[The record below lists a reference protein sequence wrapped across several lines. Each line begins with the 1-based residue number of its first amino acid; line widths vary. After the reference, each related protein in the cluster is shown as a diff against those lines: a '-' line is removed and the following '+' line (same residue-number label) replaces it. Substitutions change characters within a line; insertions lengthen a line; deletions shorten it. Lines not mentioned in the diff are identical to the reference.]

1 MKYKNIFKDVVFVSQ
16 LTGVDKKKIRILLSV
31 ILANLTVFFDILVI
45 LVFANLIDKSNINE
59 AFYVKFIADNL
70 FLLPSRKFDTSA
82 GLSTTITISKSSRSS
97 V

>member
-1 MKYKNIFKDVVFVSQ
+1 MKYKNIFRDVVFVSQ

-59 AFYVKFIADNL
+59 KVDFANNVIIDEK
-70 FLLPSRKFDTSA
+70 RVVV
-82 GLSTTITISKSSRSS
+82 G
-97 V
+97 

>member
-45 LVFANLIDKSNINE
+45 EMDYRNKVFNI
-59 AFYVKFIADNL
+59 FIVVKIF
-70 FLLPSRKFDTSA
+70 
-82 GLSTTITISKSSRSS
+82 
-97 V
+97 